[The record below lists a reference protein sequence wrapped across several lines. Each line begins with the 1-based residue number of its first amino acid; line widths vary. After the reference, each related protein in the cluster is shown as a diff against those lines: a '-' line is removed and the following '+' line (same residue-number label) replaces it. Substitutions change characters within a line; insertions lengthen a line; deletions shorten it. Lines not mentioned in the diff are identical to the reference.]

1 MLRATQQQP
10 HRDLLGW
17 GWGAQ
22 TEGCLRYHNAIPLG
36 LGAWGVREDV
46 GNLSSARPGQGKE
59 TLGLRLPCWRW
70 GMKRERRGVRKGP
83 NREGGAGGCGGC
95 AGWQPGPP
103 GPKSLPCRPSACLAA
118 APELAFHSL
127 PLSPPPCQGQTLLT
141 PPSVPTWHPGLHC
154 PGASAS
160 EDPAKLGADQVSL
173 PQALTARGTLAMV

>member
-1 MLRATQQQP
+1 MGVGAALGGSRGLQGQRASP
-10 HRDLLGW
+10 
-17 GWGAQ
+17 A
-22 TEGCLRYHNAIPLG
+22 G
-36 LGAWGVREDV
+36 L
-46 GNLSSARPGQGKE
+46 
-59 TLGLRLPCWRW
+59 
-70 GMKRERRGVRKGP
+70 
-83 NREGGAGGCGGC
+83 
-95 AGWQPGPP
+95 
-103 GPKSLPCRPSACLAA
+103 SACLAA